1 MPHMKHNN
9 TYTNRH
15 EVLAEDDIGHHHN
28 IEHYLKEND
37 PSVTRCCVPT
47 VCTVG
52 ELIHMTN
59 LTDVIK
65 VVCNNDHCR
74 EGRYMHRK
82 CFEEWEESVLTFLR
96 STGRARSWSEKQR
109 LQNLWTKK
117 GYDLAYKACGCKC
130 GKGHLKKDLDWA
142 VPAAVNTTIEDNNN
156 KKRRNRKKKSND
168 KPTVNISSPVV
179 NCNANVKS
187 LVPINNTISNNNTNN
202 NPTNAIH
209 LIQSSRD
216 SIRMRSFSMSSTGS
230 GGSSDGTSP
239 PISTAGDS
247 SSPNLRKG
255 FFSDAVKRERHSSG
269 SIFSRRADYSSFNT
283 LPRHKI
289 NSYHIKME
297 DDGNHGNDET
307 RCFILST
314 LSANKMNRTACVIC
328 SGTMIIFDRYPLID
342 GTFFLSPRQH
352 NKSAVPVHIEGRVLF
367 MNAVCMGCL
376 EGWNR
381 RLHCKSCN
389 VRWNGSHL
397 ILGSMYSYDIFAG
410 IPCCPDRLRC
420 NNCQHLVIPPERRME
435 FFSDY
440 SHSMPCSHCGIVDHH
455 FIKPLGQTYVLC
467 E

>member
-1 MPHMKHNN
+1 
-9 TYTNRH
+9 
-15 EVLAEDDIGHHHN
+15 
-28 IEHYLKEND
+28 
-37 PSVTRCCVPT
+37 
-47 VCTVG
+47 
-52 ELIHMTN
+52 
-59 LTDVIK
+59 
-65 VVCNNDHCR
+65 
-74 EGRYMHRK
+74 
-82 CFEEWEESVLTFLR
+82 
-96 STGRARSWSEKQR
+96 
-109 LQNLWTKK
+109 
-117 GYDLAYKACGCKC
+117 LAYKACGCKC
-130 GKGHLKKDLDWA
+130 GKGHLKKDLDWIPPA
-142 VPAAVNTTIEDNNN
+142 VTTPNED
-156 KKRRNRKKKSND
+156 KKKKNRKKKIND
-168 KPTVNISSPVV
+168 KPTVNISGP
-179 NCNANVKS
+179 NANSNGIQTKCAS
-187 LVPINNTISNNNTNN
+187 ALVTINNNTNN
-202 NPTNAIH
+202 GLNGNSVPVV
-209 LIQSSRD
+209 QSREP
-216 SIRMRSFSMSSTGS
+216 IRMRSFSMSSTGS

-239 PISTAGDS
+239 PISTAGDG
-247 SSPNLRKG
+247 SPNMKKL
-255 FFSDAVKRERHSSG
+255 FFGDKRERHSSG

-314 LSANKMNRTACVIC
+314 LSANKMNRTACVLC

-381 RLHCKSCN
+381 TLHCKSCR

-397 ILGSMYSYDIFAG
+397 ILGSMYSYDVFAAV
-410 IPCCPDRLRC
+410 PCCPDRLRC

-435 FFSDY
+435 YFSDY

-455 FIKPLGQTYVLC
+455 FVKQLAQTYIQC